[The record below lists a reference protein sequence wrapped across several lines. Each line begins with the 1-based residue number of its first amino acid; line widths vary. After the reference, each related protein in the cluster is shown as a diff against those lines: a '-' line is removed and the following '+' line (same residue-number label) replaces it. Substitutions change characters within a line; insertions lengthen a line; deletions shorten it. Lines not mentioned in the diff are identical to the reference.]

1 MGRLRDWWDRVTG
14 RAPATTELRH
24 ERSPKAHA
32 QADPNPPGELS
43 LADEATKQ
51 KSART
56 GPSGFDPYSSD
67 AGYAKP
73 HSWERVDHD

>member
-14 RAPATTELRH
+14 RAAATTQSRH
-24 ERSPKAHA
+24 ERSPRTRART
-32 QADPNPPGELS
+32 DPRPPGELS
-43 LADEATKQ
+43 LADETAKQ
-51 KSART
+51 KASRT
-56 GPSGFDPYSSD
+56 GQSGFDPYSSD

>member
-14 RAPATTELRH
+14 RAPAAAGVRH
-24 ERSPKAHA
+24 ERTPKGPARPDA
-32 QADPNPPGELS
+32 KPPGELS
-43 LADEATKQ
+43 LADEPPKRKTSK
-51 KSART
+51 T
-56 GPSGFDPYSSD
+56 GQSGFDPYSSD

>member
-14 RAPATTELRH
+14 RAPAAAEVPH
-24 ERSPKAHA
+24 ERAPKANTRK
-32 QADPNPPGELS
+32 DPEPPGELS
-43 LADEATKQ
+43 LADEPPTQ
-51 KSART
+51 KTSRT
-56 GPSGFDPYSSD
+56 GQSGFDPYSSD

>member
-14 RAPATTELRH
+14 RTPAAAELRQ
-24 ERSPKAHA
+24 ERAPQARVRPDPK
-32 QADPNPPGELS
+32 PPGELS
-43 LADEATKQ
+43 VVDEPPKQ
-51 KSART
+51 KASRT
-56 GPSGFDPYSSD
+56 GASGFDPYSSD

>member
-14 RAPATTELRH
+14 RADTTPGTPQR
-24 ERSPKAHA
+24 PTP
-32 QADPNPPGELS
+32 QAVARPDSTRPGELS
-43 LADEATKQ
+43 LADEPPTQ
-51 KSART
+51 KESRT
-56 GPSGFDPYSSD
+56 GQPGFDPYSSD

>member
-14 RAPATTELRH
+14 RAPAAAESRQ
-24 ERSPKAHA
+24 ERAPGVRARTDPK
-32 QADPNPPGELS
+32 PPGELS
-43 LADEATKQ
+43 VVDEPPKQ
-51 KSART
+51 KASRT
-56 GPSGFDPYSSD
+56 GASGFDPYSSD